1 MKKNVIALLLSIV
14 LAAGNIGAAPVFAA
28 ETTAEGAV
36 AVDGEETESDGED
49 TESDGEETASA
60 ESEEADLTAEDSP
73 EEETVQ

>member
-36 AVDGEETESDGED
+36 AVDGEETESDGE
-49 TESDGEETASA
+49 ETASA